1 MERKFLHSLFYKVEK
16 DVCIKTVQQE
26 NIGDQKN
33 ARKNVSKPGKRFTGD
48 GQKRIWNSM
57 SVFVISSVIR
67 LFWK

>member
-16 DVCIKTVQQE
+16 DVCIKKAVQQE

-48 GQKRIWNSM
+48 GQKKTERTHKRESGI
-57 SVFVISSVIR
+57 
-67 LFWK
+67 L